1 MQSDLQEGHTKNLQ
15 IHHALDKK
23 IYVFYNLFLFRL
35 QALRLSQTALGETS
49 PGKVINL
56 LSNDVSRF
64 DAASF
69 FFNALWISP
78 LLTFIVGC
86 LLWNEVGSA
95 GLVGISVVLTMV
107 PMLSKT
113 FEQQQ
118 KHLTKRFNLFEF
130 WQVMPED

>member
-15 IHHALDKK
+15 VYHALDRK

-86 LLWNEVGSA
+86 LLWKEVGSA